1 MSVSIAT
8 FRFLPVLSSTAS
20 ASSPPRM
27 RCACLHWG
35 ACPLLP
41 AAFRILLLSSRLEPG
56 LPNRASFKSSHR
68 SFESTTLR
76 SNPWPPSSSLSKLL
90 LSFQSACCPAVWVSA
105 TLRRH
110 RKRLHICRRCPVL
123 RCRIARCGSSR
134 SAAPSCIGPTMLS
147 VAPNMQRCAAGS
159 RCRASSGIGRRL
171 ASDHFCRSGSG
182 ARGVRRP
189 PRRRRAQQ
197 RSAFRCTSFFGI
209 SRNYIFIYLF
219 ERHANRRHHHNR
231 NTAPTWG
238 TPSSSERVQG

>member
-56 LPNRASFKSSHR
+56 LPNRASFKSSRR

-197 RSAFRCTSFFGI
+197 RSAFRCTLVGLPFMLLLLYVMSQYTHKRGCQ
-209 SRNYIFIYLF
+209 R
-219 ERHANRRHHHNR
+219 
-231 NTAPTWG
+231 
-238 TPSSSERVQG
+238 